1 MNCTVRSSSSKIK
14 HYIENLEMKLS
25 KSNFQV
31 SFARPSSDTIR
42 GSNLYVSGKFS
53 NPSGKLTVF
62 IFQESPNRWHSTSWR
77 AYFGHMGRLSRV
89 EFSLILSR
97 VIQFKFMGF
106 QNLQISGLSKGVGF
120 VRFDKKNEAEIAIEQ
135 LNGTIPSSCTEQI
148 TVKFANNPATNTA
161 KNVLQEVWSI
171 FFL

>member
-1 MNCTVRSSSSKIK
+1 
-14 HYIENLEMKLS
+14 
-25 KSNFQV
+25 
-31 SFARPSSDTIR
+31 
-42 GSNLYVSGKFS
+42 
-53 NPSGKLTVF
+53 
-62 IFQESPNRWHSTSWR
+62 
-77 AYFGHMGRLSRV
+77 MGRLSRV

-97 VIQFKFMGF
+97 VIQLKFMGF

-171 FFL
+171 FFCRVFKMSFSILAGSSATGRSSAESDSIHSVGRCACSRSANSDNYRPDPSRPTHCQISVFINASLAFCNMCSIADIHL